1 MFSER
6 SMQMLRTVLSLLE
19 IKTFPREKTLT
30 GADASFLH
38 AS

>member
-1 MFSER
+1 
-6 SMQMLRTVLSLLE
+6 MLRTVLSLSE

-38 AS
+38 DHLYGTGGI